1 MYNVN
6 EWLNQAIRATGS
18 FILWMF
24 LLLVATGLILLILVV
39 VYAVIKE
46 IVKNMKNGGKEKDE

>member
-46 IVKNMKNGGKEKDE
+46 IVKNMKNGGKKKDE

>member
-18 FILWMF
+18 FILWMVLILF
-24 LLLVATGLILLILVV
+24 AVGLVLLLVVV
-39 VYAVIKE
+39 VYAVVKE
-46 IVKNMKNGGKEKDE
+46 LAKKPKDGGKKKDE